1 MFWTRFLAVFI
12 KEFVQMRR
20 DRITFAMMVG
30 VPLMQLILFGYAI
43 NSDPKALPTAVVMGD
58 SSTFGRSI
66 VTALQNSEYF
76 RIVGPPVTG
85 GGRPAAAPGRRAV
98 RRDHPGRLLARP
110 GAR

>member
-43 NSDPKALPTAVVMGD
+43 NSDPEGAADRRGDGRFIAL
-58 SSTFGRSI
+58 
-66 VTALQNSEYF
+66 
-76 RIVGPPVTG
+76 
-85 GGRPAAAPGRRAV
+85 RRA
-98 RRDHPGRLLARP
+98 RS
-110 GAR
+110 